1 MGRVPRSQQWAEE
14 ACYHVMD
21 RGHNRAAVFA
31 DDEDR
36 RAFLRLVGR
45 YRERFRFRLYH
56 YCLMDNH
63 FHLLLHLLN
72 PRHLSPLLAGLLR
85 AYVHHFHRRHRFVGH
100 LWQGRFKTPPT
111 MLPDGLR

>member
-1 MGRVPRSQQWAEE
+1 MPRVPRKQQWAEE
-14 ACYHVMD
+14 ASYQVMDGGHNREAVFGDDAD
-21 RGHNRAAVFA
+21 RGHFV
-31 DDEDR
+31 
-36 RAFLRLVGR
+36 RLLGR
-45 YRERFRFRLYH
+45 YRQWFGFRLYH

-63 FHLLLHLLN
+63 FHLLLQLQE